1 MNIPKGTASIR
12 KREENGAC
20 NAVRTSKY
28 IVINR
33 YTRINLVKEES
44 HKIGDLRKAVK
55 PYTEQADNFFNT
67 STQAAKMKFNG
78 TNEI

>member
-28 IVINR
+28 ILINR
-33 YTRINLVKEES
+33 STTINLVQQES

-55 PYTEQADNFFNT
+55 PYTQ
-67 STQAAKMKFNG
+67 
-78 TNEI
+78 